1 MRFFSSDGK
10 ELITRKDRQFTRNQI
25 LFRMKEALK
34 KAGKTSEILALVEA
48 ETVKTSR
55 VALSQHCF
63 WTGELV
69 IGGLSG
75 VIKTEAGWLKGREV
89 TLVDF
94 DPEVISQKTL
104 ISSARAK
111 SCADQAYADSELVG
125 YRAARESDQKRQLQG
140 TRFAKV
146 KNHIATERLE
156 QFLQTNELVPHGI
169 VELYL
174 NEKWVKCTPAFNK
187 SLCDKLGVDVLEF
200 DGENDSIFQ
209 EYDRKGAVFME
220 YLEDYGHYD
229 DVPIGFIEKIMRQ
242 YYPHIFDEKG
252 NVIPM

>member
-1 MRFFSSDGK
+1 MMRFFSSDGK

-55 VALSQHCF
+55 IALSQHCF

-146 KNHIATERLE
+146 KNLTNYQKTKLNAFARQNPEKALTYLTPE
-156 QFLQTNELVPHGI
+156 QQKQL
-169 VELYL
+169 
-174 NEKWVKCTPAFNK
+174 
-187 SLCDKLGVDVLEF
+187 
-200 DGENDSIFQ
+200 
-209 EYDRKGAVFME
+209 
-220 YLEDYGHYD
+220 
-229 DVPIGFIEKIMRQ
+229 
-242 YYPHIFDEKG
+242 
-252 NVIPM
+252 